1 MSSQITYNSFNL
13 QSSTIITEKIL
24 HTSAPKNDFNSQNKA
39 RRDGSYLLSNYW
51 SSKAIS
57 AQGTIIGSSVSN
69 LDTLIDELK
78 QNLAGENLNLDIGYA
93 GGTRRYRATA
103 SDIVIDREHFNGSWC
118 PFIVEFQ
125 CVDAFGRDTSATTV
139 IQDGNTTSPFTKSF
153 TMTGSFPAY
162 PVITLT
168 LVGGDNISVIKVEN
182 TVNGDFM
189 TITRSYSDAEVL
201 EVDCDGM
208 TVKVDG
214 TEVDFTGVFPDFV
227 VGANNIRITVTG
239 SPFDIDMD
247 IVYTALY
254 L

>member
-118 PFIVEFQ
+118 PFIIEFQ
-125 CVDAFGRDTSATTV
+125 CVDAFGRDTSETTV
-139 IQDGNTTSPFTKSF
+139 TQDNNTTSPFVKLF

-162 PVITLT
+162 PEITLT
-168 LVGGDNISVIKVEN
+168 LQDGNNVTALKIEN
-182 TVNGDFM
+182 TVTDDSI
-189 TITRSYSDAEVL
+189 TITQSFSDSDVL
-201 EVDCDGM
+201 IIDCDAMVVTLNGS
-208 TVKVDG
+208 
-214 TEVDFTGVFPDFV
+214 EIDFTGVFPSFII
-227 VGANNIRITVTG
+227 GINNVQVTVTG